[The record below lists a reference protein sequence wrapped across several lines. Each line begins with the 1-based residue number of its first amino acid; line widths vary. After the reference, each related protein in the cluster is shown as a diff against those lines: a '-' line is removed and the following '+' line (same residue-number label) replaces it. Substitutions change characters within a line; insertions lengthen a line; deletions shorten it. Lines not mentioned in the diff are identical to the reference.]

1 MANLYSELISKHRKE
16 FNSLPLAFAFSDK
29 QFEEGMKKFGLQ
41 PHEVDKVVS
50 IGAGGFML
58 KSDKH
63 KYVEMINKHEEETQ
77 SAINNSETGEQFIF
91 DMFNYELANHEYI
104 ITYEIDDAIRA
115 LGLTVEEI
123 EADERLSN
131 GLKKARQYQR
141 ENAIY

>member
-1 MANLYSELISKHRKE
+1 MTNLYSVLLNKHREE

-29 QFEEGMKKFGLQ
+29 QFEEGMGNLGLQ

-63 KYVEMINKHEEETQ
+63 KYVDMLNKHEEDMH

-104 ITYEIDDAIRA
+104 ITFEIDDAIRA
-115 LGLTVEEI
+115 LGLTVDEI